1 MISIILAETFS
12 TLVPPPGS
20 ALIVTSD
27 HAPHELGMRIDSGCC
42 MGALLPTHEPT
53 PATISSGT
61 RKTIEGQANTMVRFR
76 KDLFRLQ
83 VLPIELVV
91 SRILSTCETERVGAA
106 NMAPENRE

>member
-1 MISIILAETFS
+1 
-12 TLVPPPGS
+12 
-20 ALIVTSD
+20 
-27 HAPHELGMRIDSGCC
+27 
-42 MGALLPTHEPT
+42 
-53 PATISSGT
+53 
-61 RKTIEGQANTMVRFR
+61 MVRFR